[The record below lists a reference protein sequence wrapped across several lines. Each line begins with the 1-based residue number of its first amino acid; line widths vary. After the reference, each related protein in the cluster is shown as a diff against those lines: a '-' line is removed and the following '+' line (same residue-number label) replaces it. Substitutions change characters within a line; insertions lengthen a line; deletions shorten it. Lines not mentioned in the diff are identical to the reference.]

1 MKRNELFELFRQS
14 SLHSGLSF
22 DMLCTCHEPS
32 LQKLLF
38 PQSLAYDA
46 HSHFQIE
53 ARSNMCL
60 LTLAA
65 DGAYTSS
72 TTSRNLQCVRIVSW
86 LVASTP
92 IHPYPPLS
100 IMIHHCSSQ
109 CLCSLIIRTAN
120 YEWVSFGDW
129 CLDQDMSALMT
140 ALIDSILDVVSAQS
154 TWPMLVRSP
163 DDIGHQW
170 AQIAI
175 LKNQPYFLRRRS
187 LGQHPYFLFF
197 ESVQR
202 QADFPHLGL
211 PLVGW

>member
-1 MKRNELFELFRQS
+1 VFIDPCSRRCIHEQHYKSQFAVCKNCELVGGFNS
-14 SLHSGLSF
+14 Y
-22 DMLCTCHEPS
+22 PS
-32 LQKLLF
+32 L
-38 PQSLAYDA
+38 P
-46 HSHFQIE
+46 
-53 ARSNMCL
+53 
-60 LTLAA
+60 T
-65 DGAYTSS
+65 
-72 TTSRNLQCVRIVSW
+72 
-86 LVASTP
+86 
-92 IHPYPPLS
+92 PPLS

-175 LKNQPYFLRRRS
+175 LKNQPFFLRRRS